1 MNFNFD
7 LQRFAN
13 SPSATNLML
22 GAGKPYFRRWLN
34 GAPTVLRNLGN
45 VPKFNI
51 TPTIE
56 KIQKF
61 SSMDEG
67 KELYG
72 EAVKSRMY
80 KLTLEL
86 NEITPY
92 NLALGLY
99 GEEGVEKQ
107 EAKTI
112 SNEVYIVTPEAPISI
127 PYKNIQDVVIAPVTA
142 LPASIGTA
150 ASYAV
155 VGTPGTA
162 KVTASGS
169 FSGAVSGSYFVTI
182 TKANAVQGVITD
194 GEFTW
199 QKGLGGTLSVS
210 TPITGLAQTLGEGV
224 KIAFTPGVSGQDLV
238 VGEIYEIKATAAGAS
253 YVAGTDYILDKSQLR
268 AGIIPIPE
276 TSSIP
281 EGAKVKVSYTVPE
294 GLYPKIMGGMIKKIE
309 GDLLFIGDPA
319 MGRSYVGEFW
329 HVLVSPSGDIGLIGD
344 DWGAFTVEMTI
355 LADRINHPDEPFFKI
370 TNA

>member
-1 MNFNFD
+1 MNFKFD

-13 SPSATNLML
+13 APSADNLML

-34 GAPTVLRNLGN
+34 GTPTVLRHLGN
-45 VPKFNI
+45 VPKFNL

-67 KELYG
+67 RELYG
-72 EAVKSRMY
+72 EAVKSQLY
-80 KLTLEL
+80 KVTVDL

-107 EAKTI
+107 DAKVVAD
-112 SNEVYIVTPEAPISI
+112 EVYTVALGSPISI
-127 PYKNIQDVVIAPVTA
+127 PYKNIKDVVISPITA
-142 LPASIGTA
+142 LASSMGAA

-155 VGTPGTA
+155 TGTPGTA
-162 KVTASGS
+162 KTTSSGS
-169 FSGAVSGSYFVTI
+169 FTGTVSGSYLITI
-182 TKANAVQGVITD
+182 TKANAVQGTITD

-199 QKGLGGTLSVS
+199 QKGFGGAVSVP
-210 TPITGLAQTLGEGV
+210 TKITGLAQSLDEGV
-224 KIAFTPGVSGQDLV
+224 KIAFAPGVSGQDLV
-238 VGEIYEIKATAAGAS
+238 VGEIYEIKVIAAGTS
-253 YVAGTDYILDKSQLR
+253 YVASNDYILDKSQLR
-268 AGIIPIPE
+268 AGIIPVPE

-281 EGAKVKVSYTVPE
+281 DGAKVKVSYTVPE
-294 GLYPKIMGGMIKKIE
+294 GLYPKVMGGTVRKIE
-309 GDLLFIGDPA
+309 GDLLFIGDPS
-319 MGRSYVGEFW
+319 MGRAYVGEFW
-329 HVLVSPSGDIGLIGD
+329 HVLISPSGDIGLIGD
-344 DWGAFTVEMTI
+344 DWGVFTVEMTVM
-355 LADRINHPDEPFFKI
+355 ADRINHPDEPFFKL